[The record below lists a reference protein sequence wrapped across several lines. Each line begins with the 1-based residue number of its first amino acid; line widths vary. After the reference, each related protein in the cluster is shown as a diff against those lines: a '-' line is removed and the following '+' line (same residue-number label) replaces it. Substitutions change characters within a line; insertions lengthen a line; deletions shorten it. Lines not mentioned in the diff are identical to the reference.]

1 MSASELCAG
10 GEDRGKDPC
19 TGEGGAPLVCLDEKK
34 DQYFLVGLVNYS
46 LGDCGDEIPAVY
58 VNMADPCIRRFVTTS
73 FGDPDFC
80 QTDFTRDDLQC
91 DSEL

>member
-58 VNMADPCIRRFVTTS
+58 VNMADPCIRSFVTVTW
-73 FGDPDFC
+73 FVC
-80 QTDFTRDDLQC
+80 DLFQC
-91 DSEL
+91 IIVDMNFIT